1 MTILNRRDFMKV
13 AGVTAA
19 AGAVACDPRV
29 PLEKVLPYVVQ
40 PEQIVPG
47 VPTWFATQCNECSA
61 HCGVEAKNREGRII
75 KLEGNRNHPGN
86 NGRLC
91 SMGLAGLQ
99 ATYSPDRFAGPM
111 VAGAAKTWEEAQAA
125 AVSAIKGAKKVAW
138 LGNSRTGA
146 TGALISAF
154 MKALG
159 SEATFF
165 EPMSGATSL
174 RAACRQVFGVDG
186 VPTYELRGAHTVLS
200 FGAEFLSTWGGMDL
214 RQGWAD
220 SRDPAIGGF
229 VSRTVCVEPR
239 IGNTSAV
246 ADLHLQAVPG
256 SEAALALAMAKMLA
270 DKKGYSGA
278 ASAALAGADVEG
290 AIKAAGVSAERVAE
304 VVGFLAAAPSVVL
317 PGGVHTAANA
327 TALAAAT
334 LLLNEVAGNVGVS
347 VHFGQQPNVKGLASY
362 QQVAEL
368 IGQLGSTVDVLLLDG
383 SDPAYFMPGD
393 LKAAE
398 ALAKVTVIAFANE
411 PSDSLPANAI
421 VLPPGTTLESWGD
434 GNARQGWHT
443 LQPATRMPRKDTQQ
457 LGDTVLS
464 LGKALGLKT
473 EAPPAVVPVPEAAA
487 ADPAAPMTPAAPAAA
502 VDPAA
507 PVDPAAVAP
516 PPAVVAPTVLGFEA
530 ENFLAYLK
538 SWWKAEVW
546 AAAGMPGTF
555 DDFWVA
561 CLQRGGHFTPGDA
574 VGASVAL
581 AGPLAIS
588 APAMG
593 GAGDMT
599 LVVFPHPYVY
609 DGRHANKP
617 WAQEVPEP
625 LSSFTWGTW
634 AEVHPKTAER
644 LGLTKED
651 KVTVTTEA
659 GSITVGWF
667 GSPGIREDVV
677 AVVLGN
683 GQENA
688 GRYARSATQAGG
700 ANANRLLLNKADDG
714 GAQVFVQ
721 AKASVSKAAGPNLH
735 PYLGNIDTDGRGV
748 NFTVSIND
756 LGKGSG
762 PASIVPEHHVPIDPR
777 VVKAG
782 LTDMY
787 PEPEHP
793 TYRFAMAVDL
803 NRCTGC
809 GACET
814 ACFSENNLAV
824 VGPEQLRRGR
834 HMGWIRLSRYW
845 EGEGE
850 QPDIRFQPVICQH
863 CSHAPCEGVCPVL
876 ATYHNLDGLNAMVY
890 NRCVGT
896 RYCGNNCPYTAR
908 RFNYHSFR
916 WPESFHLMLNPD
928 VLTREVGVMEKCTF
942 CVQRLRFA
950 KDQAR
955 DNKEIASEKTLLKIT
970 ACAQACPTDAITFGN
985 KNDKDSALYKMF
997 QDERAYTMLFELNTK
1012 PGVRYLA
1019 RINHVESALHHGG
1032 HGGGHGGGHSAGGD
1046 HDGGHGGD
1054 HAAPSGDHH

>member
-29 PLEKVLPYVVQ
+29 PMEKVLPYVVQ

-75 KLEGNRNHPGN
+75 KLEGNRQHPGN

-91 SMGLAGLQ
+91 AMGLAGLQ

-111 VAGAAKTWEEAQAA
+111 VGGAAKSWEEAQAA
-125 AVSAIKGAKKVAW
+125 AVAAIKGAKKVAW
-138 LGNSRTGA
+138 LGHSRTGA
-146 TGALISAF
+146 TGDLITAF
-154 MKALG
+154 MGAMG
-159 SEATFF
+159 SAPLFF
-165 EPMSGATSL
+165 EPMSGAASL
-174 RAACRQVFGVDG
+174 RAATKQVFGIDG

-220 SRDPAIGGF
+220 SRDPKVGGF

-239 IGNTSAV
+239 IGNTSSV

-256 SEAALALAMAKMLA
+256 SEAALALAMAKLLA
-270 DKKGYSGA
+270 DKKGYSGPA
-278 ASAALAGADVEG
+278 TAALAGADVDG
-290 AIKAAGVSAERVAE
+290 AVKAAGVSMERVTE
-304 VVGFLAAAPSVVL
+304 VVGYLAAAPSVVL
-317 PGGVHTAANA
+317 PGGVSTAANA

-334 LLLNEVAGNVGVS
+334 LLLNEVAGNVGSS
-347 VHFGQQPNVKGLASY
+347 VHFGQQANVAGLATY

-368 IGQLGSTVDVLLLDG
+368 VGQLGSGVDVLLLDG
-383 SDPAYFMPGD
+383 TDLAYLMPGD

-411 PSDSLPANAI
+411 ASDSLPSNAI

-434 GNARQGWHT
+434 AHARQGWNT
-443 LQPATRMPRKDTQQ
+443 LQQATMMPLHDTQQ

-464 LGKALGLKT
+464 LAKGLGLKS
-473 EAPPAVVPVPEAAA
+473 AVA
-487 ADPAAPMTPAAPAAA
+487 PAAPAEA
-502 VDPAA
+502 V
-507 PVDPAAVAP
+507 PAAVAP
-516 PPAVVAPTVLGFEA
+516 AEGAVEAPVAPVAPAVLGFEA
-530 ENFLAYLK
+530 ENFLTYLK
-538 SWWKAEVW
+538 SWWAANVW
-546 AAAGMPGTF
+546 FPAGMGGSF

-561 CLQRGGHFTPGDA
+561 CLQRGGHFVPGTP
-574 VGASVAL
+574 VGATVVLSA
-581 AGPLAIS
+581 PLSIS
-588 APAMG
+588 APAMTG
-593 GAGDMT
+593 SGDMT
-599 LVVFPHPYVY
+599 LVVFPHPFLY

-634 AEVHPKTAER
+634 AEVHPKTAAK

-651 KVTVTTEA
+651 KVTVKTDA
-659 GSITVGWF
+659 GSVTVGWF

-683 GQENA
+683 GQEKS
-688 GRYARSATQAGG
+688 GRYARAAVQNGG
-700 ANANRLLLNKADDG
+700 ANANALLQSKADDG

-721 AKASVSKAAGPNLH
+721 AKASVTKVAGPNLH
-735 PYLGNIDTDGRGV
+735 PYLGHIDTDGRGV
-748 NFTVSIND
+748 NFTVAIGD

-762 PASIVPEHHVPIDPR
+762 PSSIVPEHHVPIDPR

-824 VGPEQLRRGR
+824 VGPEQLRLGR

-850 QPDIRFQPVICQH
+850 QPDVRFQPVMCQQ

-928 VLTREVGVMEKCTF
+928 VVTREMGVMEKCTF
-942 CVQRLRFA
+942 CVQRLRFV

-955 DNKEIASEKTLLKIT
+955 DNKEIASEKALLKVT

-985 KNDKDSALYKMF
+985 KNDKNSTLYQMF
-997 QDERAYTMLFELNTK
+997 QDERAYTMLGELNTK

-1032 HGGGHGGGHSAGGD
+1032 HGGGHEGGHAAGGD
-1046 HDGGHGGD
+1046 HDGGHAGE

>member
-61 HCGVEAKNREGRII
+61 HCGLEAKNREGRII

-86 NGRLC
+86 KGRLC
-91 SMGLAGLQ
+91 SRGQAGLQ
-99 ATYSPDRFAGPM
+99 ATYSPDRFSGPM
-111 VAGAAKTWEEAQAA
+111 VAGAGKSWEEAQTAA
-125 AVSAIKGAKKVAW
+125 IAALKGAKKVAW
-138 LGNSRTGA
+138 LGHSRSGA
-146 TGALISAF
+146 TGALVASF
-154 MKALG
+154 VKAMGGELYY
-159 SEATFF
+159 F
-165 EPMSGATSL
+165 EPMSGAPAL
-174 RAACRQVFGVDG
+174 RAACRQLFGIDG
-186 VPTYELRGAHTVLS
+186 VPSYELRGAYTVLS
-200 FGAEFLSTWGGMDL
+200 FGAEFLTTWGGMDL
-214 RQGWAD
+214 AQGWAD

-239 IGNTSAV
+239 IGNTSAA
-246 ADLHLQAVPG
+246 ADLHLQAAPG

-270 DKKGYSGA
+270 DKKGYAGPA
-278 ASAALAGADVEG
+278 AAALSGADVDG
-290 AIKAAGVSAERVAE
+290 AIKASGLSAERVAE

-317 PGGVHTAANA
+317 PGGVHTASNA

-334 LLLNEVAGNVGVS
+334 LLLNEVAGNLGVS
-347 VHFGQQPNVKGLASY
+347 VHFGQQPNVEGLASY
-362 QQVAEL
+362 QQVAAL
-368 IGQLGSTVDVLLLDG
+368 IGRLGSEIDVLLLDG

-398 ALAKVTVIAFANE
+398 ALAKVTVIAFTNE

-434 GNARQGWHT
+434 AEARHGWNT
-443 LQPATRMPRKDTQQ
+443 LQQATMMPLHDTQQ
-457 LGDTVLS
+457 MGDTVLTLAKG
-464 LGKALGLKT
+464 LGHKSAAPV
-473 EAPPAVVPVPEAAA
+473 EAPPVEAV
-487 ADPAAPMTPAAPAAA
+487 PAAEAAAPAAGTA
-502 VDPAA
+502 APEGDAAAAAMPAPAA
-507 PVDPAAVAP
+507 PVAPAI
-516 PPAVVAPTVLGFEA
+516 LGLDA

-538 SWWKAEVW
+538 SWWKAQVW
-546 AAAGMPGTF
+546 FPLGMPGSF
-555 DDFWVA
+555 DDFWVT
-561 CLQRGGHFTPGDA
+561 CLQRGGSFETIAPT
-574 VGASVAL
+574 GATLNLSA
-581 AGPLAIS
+581 PLAIS
-588 APAMG
+588 APAMSG
-593 GAGDMT
+593 SGDMT
-599 LVVFPHPYVY
+599 LVVFPHPFIY

-634 AEVHPKTAER
+634 AEVHPKTAAK
-644 LGLTKED
+644 LGLTKDD

-659 GSITVGWF
+659 GNLTVGWF

-683 GQENA
+683 GQEKA
-688 GRYARSATQAGG
+688 GRYARVATQAGG

-721 AKASVSKAAGPNLH
+721 AKASVAKATGPNLH
-735 PYLGNIDTDGRGV
+735 PYLGHIDTDGRGI
-748 NFTVSIND
+748 NFTVSVND
-756 LGKGSG
+756 LGKGDG
-762 PASIVPEHHVPIDPR
+762 PASIVPQHHVPIDPR

-814 ACFSENNLAV
+814 ACFAENNLSV
-824 VGPEQLRRGR
+824 VGPEQLRLGR
-834 HMGWIRLSRYW
+834 HMGWLRLSRYW

-850 QPDIRFQPVICQH
+850 QPDVRFQPVICQQ

-908 RFNYHSFR
+908 RFNYHSYK

-928 VLTREVGVMEKCTF
+928 VLTREMGVMEKCTF

-955 DNKEIASEKTLLKIT
+955 DNKEIVSEKALLKIT

-985 KNDKDSALYKMF
+985 TNDKDSTLYKMF
-997 QDERAYTMLFELNTK
+997 QDERAYTMLLELNTK

-1046 HDGGHGGD
+1046 HGGGHGGD